1 MATEAS
7 AHSAAPLTSLNV
19 VQVESELGGV
29 ETINQN
35 SFSTSR
41 NHGEN
46 IYILQRK
53 NWAMAKTHL
62 LK

>member
-7 AHSAAPLTSLNV
+7 GWTSQAPLLHYV

-35 SFSTSR
+35 SFSHRVTT
-41 NHGEN
+41 GEN
-46 IYILQRK
+46 IYILQEEL
-53 NWAMAKTHL
+53 AMQTICL
-62 LK
+62 T